1 MNPLVK
7 NYLRQIEEATAV
19 LAATLAERREAAA
32 IQQEARDALQKEVW
46 SGRKEVSVLRESVS
60 NYDDLKKENE
70 THRAR
75 EAELTERL
83 RKVLAY
89 TRALTEEVRR

>member
-7 NYLRQIEEATAV
+7 NYLRQITDATKA
-19 LAATLAERREAAA
+19 LDDILAERRETIA

-46 SGRKEVSVLRESVS
+46 SNKKAIAVLKESAADYEDLRQGNLAYQE
-60 NYDDLKKENE
+60 
-70 THRAR
+70 R
-75 EAELTERL
+75 EAALEAGL

>member
-7 NYLRQIEEATAV
+7 NYFRQIEQATAV
-19 LAATLAERREAAA
+19 LADTLAERRENAAV
-32 IQQEARDALQKEVW
+32 QQEARDGLQKEVW
-46 SGRKEVSVLRESVS
+46 SRRKEIAVLQEAASD
-60 NYDDLKKENE
+60 YDDLKQENE
-70 THRAR
+70 RHRAR
-75 EAELTERL
+75 EVELAERL

>member
-7 NYLRQIEEATAV
+7 NYLRQIEAATTV
-19 LAATLAERREAAA
+19 LANTLAERREAAA

-46 SGRKEVSVLRESVS
+46 SGRKEISVLRESIS
-60 NYDDLKKENE
+60 NYDELKKENE
-70 THRAR
+70 RHRTR
-75 EAELTERL
+75 EAELAEGL